1 MRYFI
6 ADLHIGHEN
15 VAKRRFGPDLSIGEA
30 SALQTEMIFDRIAAL
45 TKSDDLWILGDL
57 TNGSRADEK
66 ILLRML
72 AELKASKQ
80 GPGSLHLIAGNHD
93 SVSPIHRRSH
103 NKQKEFLEVFDSV
116 QHFAKLT
123 FNKQE
128 VMLCHFPY
136 ANLGDGPGRPYPG
149 RYNEHR
155 LPNKGLPLIHGHTH
169 QSTPHTRTRTFFP
182 QGFLKL
188 QTGVDYNQYCVSFDV
203 HYDLVSDVDIEQWL
217 ERRKHLRPLNFHVDN

>member
-15 VAKRRFGPDLSIGEA
+15 VAKRRFDSQLPAHESVA
-30 SALQTEMIFDRIAAL
+30 VQTEIIFDRIAEL
-45 TKSDDLWILGDL
+45 TKNDDLWILGDL

-72 AELKASKQ
+72 AELKVSKQ
-80 GPGSLHLIAGNHD
+80 GPRSLHLIAGNHD

-123 FNKQE
+123 FNKEE
-128 VMLCHFPY
+128 VLLCHFPY

-149 RYNEHR
+149 RYTEYR

-169 QSTPHTRTRTFFP
+169 QSTPHTRTRTFIP
-182 QGFLKL
+182 QDFLRP

-203 HYDLVSDVDIEQWL
+203 HYDLVSDMEIEQWL
-217 ERRKHLRPLNFHVDN
+217 ERRKRMRLLNFHVDN